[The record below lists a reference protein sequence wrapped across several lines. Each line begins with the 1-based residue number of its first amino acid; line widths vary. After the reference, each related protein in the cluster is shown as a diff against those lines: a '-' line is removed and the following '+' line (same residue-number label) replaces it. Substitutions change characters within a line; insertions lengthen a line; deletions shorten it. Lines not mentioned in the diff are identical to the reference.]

1 MFCYPDLIASA
12 TLSTGSYE
20 ATLPRDNLKL
30 RPLYLVARTT
40 DDAVASTKFDAD
52 LGSGYALRVLALL
65 KHNISLAGLIRM
77 RVSTVS
83 NFATTTYDS
92 GWVSAYP
99 EIYPFGILS
108 FGDPGF
114 WDGKLAEAERVAGY
128 RQDFI
133 IILPA
138 VTLGRY
144 VRVEVDDT
152 ANPDTYVQF
161 GGFFV
166 APGHVRTVNMAVGAT
181 LGWTTGTVATEMP
194 GGSRHFLVRPQRRA
208 LAFSYPAMSPDEA
221 LVKPFDFIGEYGT
234 DQRFY
239 FVFDPDDTYHLS
251 RRSLPATLKELSPL
265 TTPYALWNEQAFA
278 LTEDW

>member
-1 MFCYPDLIASA
+1 MFCYPNLIEGA

-20 ATLPRDNLKL
+20 ATLPLNNLKL
-30 RPLYLVARTT
+30 RPLYMVARAV

-52 LGSGYALRVLALL
+52 LGSGYAIRVLALL

-83 NFATTTYDS
+83 NFATTTYDT
-92 GWVSAYP
+92 GWVTAYP
-99 EIYPFGILS
+99 QIYPLEVMS

-114 WDGKLAEAERVAGY
+114 WDGKLSEEMRLAGY

-133 IILPA
+133 VILPA
-138 VTLGRY
+138 ATLGRY

-152 ANPDTYVQF
+152 ANPDGYVEF
-161 GGFFV
+161 GGFFT
-166 APGHVRTVNMAVGAT
+166 APGDVRTVNMAVGAT
-181 LGWTTGTVATEMP
+181 LGWTTGTVATDMP

-208 LAFSYPAMSPDEA
+208 LTFSYPAMSPDEA
-221 LVKPFDFIGEYGT
+221 LVKPFDFIRIYGT
-234 DQRFY
+234 DARFY
-239 FVFDPDDTYHLS
+239 FVYDLDDTYHLS
-251 RRSLPATLKELSPL
+251 RRSFPATLRELSPL